1 MSCIEIIITVWIA
14 SALLTAV
21 WFFWQGQRIARRT
34 ETLKDTGVWFDGW
47 TWVVARDRRDAVT
60 LLRQHYEGAD
70 DTVQYLNLVP
80 PNSPIKLWIGDP
92 EGPTIEKPAHVWAR
106 ERGRGFLASTE
117 Y

>member
-1 MSCIEIIITVWIA
+1 MTCVPIILA
-14 SALLTAV
+14 LMLLTAA
-21 WFFWQGQRIARRT
+21 WLFWQGQRIARRT
-34 ETLKDTGVWFDGW
+34 EARQKQQQHLAVWFDGW

-70 DTVQYLNLVP
+70 DTVQSLNLLP